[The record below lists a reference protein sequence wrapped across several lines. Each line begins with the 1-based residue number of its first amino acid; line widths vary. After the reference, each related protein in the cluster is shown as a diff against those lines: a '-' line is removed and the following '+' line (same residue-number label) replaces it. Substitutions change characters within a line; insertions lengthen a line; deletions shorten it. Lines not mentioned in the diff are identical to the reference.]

1 MITVKKLVPYEKSY
15 ETQLF
20 DQAVMAFIAAEISHS
35 GIHEGCPEDGLVEAA
50 RILAKEMM
58 DARNG

>member
-20 DQAVMAFIAAEISHS
+20 DQAVIAFIAAEIAHN
-35 GIHEGCPEDGLVEAA
+35 GIGDNRTGDGTIDIA
-50 RILAKEMM
+50 RAIAKEMM
-58 DARNG
+58 GAR

>member
-20 DQAVMAFIAAEISHS
+20 DQAVVTFIAAEISNH
-35 GIHEGCPEDGLVEAA
+35 GIYHHRTYEGLIDMA
-50 RILAKEMM
+50 RAIAKEMM
-58 DARNG
+58 DAR